1 MRDEGTGVD
10 FIIFGLLVVF
20 ILALLKCNAQ
30 RAWKTVRTVNAS
42 LELQPG

>member
-30 RAWKTVRTVNAS
+30 PRGRLFA
-42 LELQPG
+42 P